1 MLRYNAI
8 VPFFC
13 ITLAFIPFASNA
25 SSSKYTNHGVGFSY
39 GKGKPN
45 KLHGYRFNY
54 RYRALDFR
62 ALTVFADVSYARW
75 STNSSIGKNVH
86 IFAAA
91 PAVRLGAQLP
101 IKSADVTIFIEGS
114 LGIARKSNRY
124 HGDNL
129 TGSLWTF
136 QDIVGFGIAYNHF
149 DIRIQYLHYSNAS
162 LARPNPG
169 IDVKPLLTLTYTL

>member
-1 MLRYNAI
+1 MLRYHTTVTVLCI
-8 VPFFC
+8 VLGLVPF
-13 ITLAFIPFASNA
+13 TSKAYA
-25 SSSKYTNHGVGFSY
+25 SKYTNHAVGFSY

-62 ALTVFADVSYARW
+62 ALTLFADVSYARW
-75 STNSSIGKNVH
+75 STNSSVGRSVH

-91 PAVRLGAQLP
+91 PAVRLSAPLP
-101 IKSADVTIFIEGS
+101 IKPADIKIFIEGS
-114 LGIARKSNRY
+114 LGVARKSNRY

-129 TGSLWTF
+129 TGSSWTF
-136 QDIVGFGIAYNHF
+136 QDIVGVGISYNHF

-169 IDVKPLLTLTYTL
+169 IDIKPLITLTYTI